1 MVVAKADYGEDSRS
15 VGEVRLIVKEYR
27 NRQNKAYE
35 VDIEV
40 KYLSFP
46 DEKRR
51 EEAYNTHVRLF
62 LKAKMRQLMQERQ
75 GELDAEKS
83 QGAGI

>member
-1 MVVAKADYGEDSRS
+1 MGRNSRP
-15 VGEVRLIVKEYR
+15 
-27 NRQNKAYE
+27 YE
-35 VDIEV
+35 FDIEV
-40 KYLSFP
+40 NYIPFP
-46 DEKRR
+46 SEEARR
-51 EEAYNTHVRLF
+51 EAYRTHVKLF